1 MENSAM
7 SLAIFNSV
15 RGKGTVSM
23 IGVRRNPID
32 KVTYVM
38 CPTVGVE
45 HFAGKPIV
53 ELIKGDQFEIPAG
66 YHFEEC
72 YDATTGEVLTYG
84 DSGEPVMQL
93 AY

>member
-23 IGVRRNPID
+23 IGVCRNPID

-45 HFAGKPIV
+45 HFAGKPIA
-53 ELIKGDQFEIPAG
+53 ELTKGDQFEIPAG

-72 YDATTGEVLTYG
+72 YDATTGEALTYG